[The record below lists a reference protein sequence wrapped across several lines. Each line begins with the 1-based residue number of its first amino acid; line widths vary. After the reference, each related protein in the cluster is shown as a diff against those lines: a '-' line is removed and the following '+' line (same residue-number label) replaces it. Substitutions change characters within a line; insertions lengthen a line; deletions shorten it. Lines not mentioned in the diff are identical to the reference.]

1 LLTVYPNPAQNYLQ
15 VVAQNKQ
22 TLAGN
27 YEIFDMQGKRLEAG
41 PIEKD
46 GLIYLEELKSG
57 VFVLKVIEGETSYTT
72 KFIKE

>member
-1 LLTVYPNPAQNYLQ
+1 
-15 VVAQNKQ
+15 
-22 TLAGN
+22 
-27 YEIFDMQGKRLEAG
+27 MQGKRLEAG